1 MTFINFCPTHF
12 SHSQCHLD
20 LCAFPACPHA
30 EHWDYT
36 ADWCCTALYSS
47 PLIQQLM
54 CCFQHS
60 FGSLY
65 VTSTSP
71 PWEDSLDS
79 FCCKPLWHVVG
90 KVTKCSLPALV
101 TLHSSR
107 CPSITWNQDH
117 TVEFSEQKDAWP
129 SHDSKVSSTGWDFFW
144 YNFRVICR
152 IDVLLHYSSSWNPS
166 GSLPGDRGGNTCL
179 EVCFT
184 PLLIESIFLTL
195 CALWLSQEFSC
206 INLQWASR
214 SVITIPLI

>member
-12 SHSQCHLD
+12 SHSQCHLA

-90 KVTKCSLPALV
+90 RLPNAPFQHW
-101 TLHSSR
+101 LHSTAADVP
-107 CPSITWNQDH
+107 PSPGTKTIQWNSQSKRMLGHHMTARSHLQD
-117 TVEFSEQKDAWP
+117 EIFLD
-129 SHDSKVSSTGWDFFW
+129 
-144 YNFRVICR
+144 I
-152 IDVLLHYSSSWNPS
+152 IS
-166 GSLPGDRGGNTCL
+166 GSFAGLMSCCITAPHGIPVAASL
-179 EVCFT
+179 ETEVGIPAWRFALHLCWLRVFS
-184 PLLIESIFLTL
+184 LHFARCDFHKSSVALICNEHLAVS
-195 CALWLSQEFSC
+195 
-206 INLQWASR
+206 
-214 SVITIPLI
+214 